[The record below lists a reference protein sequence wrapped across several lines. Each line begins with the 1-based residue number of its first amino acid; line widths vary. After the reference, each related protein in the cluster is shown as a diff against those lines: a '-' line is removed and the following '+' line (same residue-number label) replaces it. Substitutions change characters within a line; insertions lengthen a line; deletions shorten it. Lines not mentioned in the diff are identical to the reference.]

1 MNPQNSPERRKAFS
15 RFLILYII
23 TTAIVV
29 SAVYFGVQ
37 VPFQQNKKLQ
47 EQLANIEKERDFGRA
62 FFTRLSQAKNLL
74 DSVNKPGVQAELIDG
89 QIDSRLQQLT
99 AMVDKDSVSE
109 KRLYQEIIKTYFEIK
124 DDKKRIR
131 AGGDK
136 DAQAAEFETQLAQ
149 WKAKYDDCKNTYT
162 QLLTQYNMSMQQR

>member
-1 MNPQNSPERRKAFS
+1 MTPLNSPERKKAFS
-15 RFLILYII
+15 RFLILYIV
-23 TTAIVV
+23 TTGIIVA
-29 SAVYFGVQ
+29 SVYFGIQ

-47 EQLANIEKERDFGRA
+47 EQLANIEKERDFGSM
-62 FFTRLSQAKNLL
+62 FFTQLRDAKGLL

-89 QIDSRLQQLT
+89 QIDSKLQQLT

-131 AGGDK
+131 VGGDK
-136 DAQAAEFETQLAQ
+136 DAQAAEFEAQLAQ
-149 WKAKYDDCKNTYT
+149 WKTKYDDCKNTYT
-162 QLLTQYNMSMQQR
+162 QLLTQYNMSMQR

>member
-1 MNPQNSPERRKAFS
+1 MKPQNIQERKKAFS

-23 TTAIVV
+23 TTAIIVV
-29 SAVYFGVQ
+29 AVYFGIQ

-47 EQLANIEKERDFGRA
+47 EQLAYIQKEKDFGQQ
-62 FFTRLSQAKNLL
+62 FFAQLSVAKGLL

-89 QIDSRLQQLT
+89 QIDSRLQLLT

-109 KRLYQEIIKTYFEIK
+109 KQLYQEMIKTYFEIK

-131 AGGDK
+131 AAGDK
-136 DAQAAEFETQLAQ
+136 DAQTALLEGQIEQ
-149 WKAKYDDCKNTYT
+149 WKSKYDDCSVKYT
-162 QLLTQYNMSMQQR
+162 QMVTQYTNSR

>member
-1 MNPQNSPERRKAFS
+1 MIPQNSPERKKAFS
-15 RFLILYII
+15 RFILLYII
-23 TTAIVV
+23 TTGIVV
-29 SAVYFGVQ
+29 AAVYFGVQ
-37 VPFQQNKKLQ
+37 VPFQQNRQLQ
-47 EQLANIEKERDFGRA
+47 EQLAGIEKERDFGRL
-62 FFTRLSQAKNLL
+62 FFAGLSEAKGLL
-74 DSVNKPGVQAELIDG
+74 DSVNKPGVQSELIDG

-131 AGGDK
+131 ASGDK
-136 DAQAAEFETQLAQ
+136 DAQAAEFEAQLAQ

-162 QLLTQYNMSMQQR
+162 QLLTQYNMSIQR

>member
-1 MNPQNSPERRKAFS
+1 MIPQNSPERKKAFS
-15 RFLILYII
+15 RFLVLYII
-23 TTAIVV
+23 TTAIIVA
-29 SAVYFGVQ
+29 AVYFGIQ

-47 EQLANIEKERDFGRA
+47 EQLANIEKERDFGRN
-62 FFTRLSQAKNLL
+62 FFTQLSQAKNLL

-136 DAQAAEFETQLAQ
+136 DAQAAEFESQLAQ
-149 WKAKYDDCKNTYT
+149 WKAKYDDCSNTYRA
-162 QLLTQYNMSMQQR
+162 LLNQYNSSQR